1 MAKAKRKTTA
11 DAVEILHRRYYAGKP
26 QRLAAL
32 EQARANDQVARKL
45 TALRIAHGLSQR
57 QLAKLIGTTA
67 SVICRLE
74 DANYEG
80 HSLAMLNRLAGNRRK
95 RIDGNPTSREI
106 GKILDGVSR
115 CCMAGSVGGDGRASP
130 EQEFRR
136 QDQARHA
143 IGIAEL
149 FTHLCGAAEGF
160 LRQTGF
166 RYRSHSD
173 GRGFGSAGA
182 AQPGD

>member
-11 DAVEILHRRYYAGKP
+11 AAVEILHRRYYAGKP

-80 HSLAMLNRLAGNRRK
+80 HSLAMLNR
-95 RIDGNPTSREI
+95 I
-106 GKILDGVSR
+106 
-115 CCMAGSVGGDGRASP
+115 
-130 EQEFRR
+130 
-136 QDQARHA
+136 
-143 IGIAEL
+143 
-149 FTHLCGAAEGF
+149 
-160 LRQTGF
+160 
-166 RYRSHSD
+166 
-173 GRGFGSAGA
+173 AGA
-182 AQPGD
+182 LNQRVEIRFVPAERRLRSA